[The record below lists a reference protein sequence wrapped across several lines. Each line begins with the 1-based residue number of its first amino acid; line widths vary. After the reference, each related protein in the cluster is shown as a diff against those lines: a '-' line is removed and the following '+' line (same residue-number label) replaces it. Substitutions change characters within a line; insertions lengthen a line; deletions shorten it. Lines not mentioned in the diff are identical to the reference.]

1 MTSGTTP
8 TRDTSARDRLR
19 RGTVAVAVA
28 TALTSSLSG
37 CEWEGLN
44 SLPLPGTQGQGENA
58 YTVKIEMPNVT
69 TLSENSPVRVDDVT
83 VGTVTDID
91 VENWHAL
98 VTVSI
103 NHGVELPANATAK
116 IGQTSLLGSQHLELA
131 PPKDTD
137 PQGVL
142 TDGDTIPIERA
153 GAYPT
158 TEQTLSSLSVVL
170 NGGGIAQVQDIT
182 RELNDALEGREGSIR
197 DLLPQ
202 LDELVTSLDEQR
214 HDIVR
219 AMEGID
225 RLAGTVNAQRD
236 TLTEALDSI
245 PPALEVLVGQRQN
258 LTNALVSLGNLSDTA
273 TRVVNKSGEDL
284 KANLRNLTPVL
295 RELADSG
302 NALTEVLSI
311 ALTYPFPMKTMA
323 DAIKG
328 DYANLMMTVDLTPE
342 RIDNNFLTGT
352 PLGGTLGG
360 VQGAVGSFA
369 GVAGDAENPLTGPLR
384 TPPAEPEPT
393 PDEAPAS
400 QEAPVPAPAP
410 APLIPGLPPIPGIPG
425 LGGAPTP

>member
-1 MTSGTTP
+1 MMT
-8 TRDTSARDRLR
+8 RRDRAR
-19 RGTVAVAVA
+19 RGAAAVAVA
-28 TALTSSLSG
+28 TALTVTLSG

-44 SLPLPGTQGQGENA
+44 SLPLPGTQGQGEGA

-69 TLSENSPVRVDDVT
+69 TLSQNSPVRVNDVT

-103 NHGVELPANATAK
+103 NPGVELPANATAK

-131 PPKDTD
+131 PPADTS
-137 PQGVL
+137 PEGVL
-142 TDGDTIPIERA
+142 ADGDTIPIERA

-170 NGGGIAQVQDIT
+170 NGGGIAQIQDIT

-197 DLLPQ
+197 NLLPR

-214 HDIVR
+214 HDIVS

-225 RLAGTVNAQRD
+225 RLAVTVNAQRD
-236 TLTEALDSI
+236 VLTEALDSI

-258 LTNALVSLGNLSDTA
+258 LTNALVSLGTLSDTA
-273 TRVVNKSGEDL
+273 TRVINQSGEDL
-284 KANLRNLTPVL
+284 KANLRNLTPTL

-311 ALTYPFPMKTMA
+311 ALTYPFPMKTMDNA
-323 DAIKG
+323 VKG
-328 DYANLMMTVDLTPE
+328 DYANLMMSIDMTPD

-352 PLGGTLGG
+352 ALGGTLGG

-369 GVAGDAENPLTGPLR
+369 GTAGDAGNPLQS
-384 TPPAEPEPT
+384 PPPP
-393 PDEAPAS
+393 PP
-400 QEAPVPAPAP
+400 PAP